1 MDAGDLVGLFAVIG
15 VFSVPVFFFLATV
28 GIVAISL
35 VYAYRK
41 RKMAH
46 EQIKLA
52 LERGASGE
60 DIEKIARA
68 LGANGRSRSD
78 LLGGITLMAWG
89 AGLGGFFLV
98 YQYWGVALLIGLPM
112 VIIGA
117 AKIVYWAISG
127 RKKEASS

>member
-68 LGANGRSRSD
+68 LGA
-78 LLGGITLMAWG
+78 
-89 AGLGGFFLV
+89 
-98 YQYWGVALLIGLPM
+98 
-112 VIIGA
+112 
-117 AKIVYWAISG
+117 
-127 RKKEASS
+127 